1 MFHKSTGVIY
11 PTNNMTEPLTESLP
25 EFLDIA
31 NEIYENNWCQS
42 IVNFTISSK
51 RISLYPY
58 FQKYIADNNS
68 LDGLFSRFIA
78 IVKRMARKGKKSGR
92 DFWCF
97 RRISGLMAPGLGM

>member
-42 IVNFTISSK
+42 IVNFT
-51 RISLYPY
+51 
-58 FQKYIADNNS
+58 FQFQ
-68 LDGLFSRFIA
+68 LFMGLSILSIKNCRRFE
-78 IVKRMARKGKKSGR
+78 RKLNQLLT
-92 DFWCF
+92 C
-97 RRISGLMAPGLGM
+97 